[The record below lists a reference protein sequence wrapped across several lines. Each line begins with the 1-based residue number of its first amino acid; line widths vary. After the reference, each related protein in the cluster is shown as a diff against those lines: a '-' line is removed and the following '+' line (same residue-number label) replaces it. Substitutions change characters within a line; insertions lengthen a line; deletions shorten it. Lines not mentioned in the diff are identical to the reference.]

1 MTSTAA
7 SVAVSSCL
15 SAADE
20 LALGQLSDAL
30 TRLRAEV
37 DRSLLQKLEIL
48 RRVELF
54 RRQSA
59 TIDHRLINDIDAAD
73 VHSLLAPNLA
83 TLLSRE
89 LHIPPG
95 EAKARVQA
103 AADLGA
109 RRLRTGAVVAPPF
122 ESVAAAQATGAISV
136 DHAAVIRRTI
146 DALPASVEA
155 EHGDLLQRELTE
167 TAAGMNS
174 VQLARTA
181 ARALAALDPGAGLT
195 DAEIEHRRD
204 ASLVQRSDGM
214 YQLGAV
220 LTPECGALWRVV
232 FDSLAAPAPSV
243 DDSPDPRTAG
253 QRMHDAL
260 REVPLMM
267 LRTTALPDSGGVVAT
282 LLVTMTADQA
292 ESGAG
297 YAKTAHGDLIP
308 VRRILDL
315 AVDSQ
320 TLSVVFDPHG
330 GILDYGRTR
339 RVAPSG
345 MRLALYARDQGCT
358 FPDCDRPAQWTQAHH
373 FKEWN
378 RDAGPTSI
386 ANMGLV
392 CGYHHRNFA
401 AAGWRGVMTDG
412 VPHWVPPA
420 TIDPT
425 RTPRRNTVHNPPRRT

>member
-1 MTSTAA
+1 MTSTRLGAVGA
-7 SVAVSSCL
+7 SGL
-15 SAADE
+15 SAGDE
-20 LALGQLSDAL
+20 RAL
-30 TRLRAEV
+30 
-37 DRSLLQKLEIL
+37 SLLADGLAGVLAGGGRSVSQKLEVL
-48 RRVELF
+48 RRVEGL
-54 RRQSA
+54 RRRLA
-59 TIDHRLINDIDAAD
+59 TVDHALINDVDAAD
-73 VHSLLAPNLA
+73 VHSLGGPDVAA
-83 TLLSRE
+83 LLVRE
-89 LHIPPG
+89 LRIAPG
-95 EAKARVQA
+95 EARARVRA
-103 AADLGA
+103 AADLGP
-109 RRLRTGAVVAPPF
+109 RRMRSGEVVGPVFAT
-122 ESVAAAQATGAISV
+122 VAAAMADGQISV
-136 DHAAVIRRTI
+136 EHAAVIRRAV
-146 DALPASVEA
+146 DALPGVVEA
-155 EHGDLLQRELTE
+155 EHGERFTADLLEH
-167 TAAGMNS
+167 AATSHPGE
-174 VQLARTA
+174 LARAA
-181 ARALAALDPGAGLT
+181 ARAAAAIDPDAGLS

-204 ASLVQRSDGM
+204 ASLVQRGDGM
-214 YQLGAV
+214 FALTAV
-220 LTPECGALWRVV
+220 LTPECGAAWRTV
-232 FDSLAAPAPSV
+232 FDSLAAPAPAL
-243 DDSPDPRTAG
+243 DGTPDPRTAG

-260 REVPLMM
+260 REVPLML
-267 LRTTALPDSGGVVAT
+267 LRTSALPDCGGVVAT
-282 LLVTMTADQA
+282 LLVTMTTDQA

-320 TLSVVFDPHG
+320 TLSAVFDPHG

-339 RVAPSG
+339 RLAPSG

-425 RTPRRNTVHNPPRRT
+425 RTPRRNTRHHHA